1 MGDHQPQ
8 NKKMRCSIL
17 FLSLAIIYAS
27 ASPVDEV
34 VPEES
39 LYALDDDLSEARS
52 TIEQMT
58 TAGKSDKDCR
68 KLVEETR
75 KEVQTNVDTCTKTMD
90 ALPKGEACPAKGQ
103 SAVKAATEAK
113 SKADQLVITT
123 KTAVTKAES
132 ASVSFGS
139 RTFSSL
145 TEGKCE
151 SFYTSTSY
159 TTAET
164 TYKSSVTAYTKATGA
179 AAKEKA
185 ECECAVKKD
194 HESKFSTLTKA
205 NAANEKAWNFA
216 CKVECVLDGKTTCK
230 CSAAP
235 KCVRPKVT
243 SAVMEAVCV
252 AKKVVVKNNTPEL
265 IMTGQAKMSGGV
277 ITIPEGSSTAYTK
290 KSYKRPLTVSV
301 EMRMTDHR
309 TTDECGVAQIF
320 GRNNGNGRHSGYS
333 FGDGWWG
340 KWYGW
345 GANSA
350 QGYKNFQGN
359 QATSDGNIREWVP
372 FKVDVNKDGTIN
384 FAARGKQYAQI
395 KDTRYNSGPI
405 SLGHNCRKFEYKNLR
420 VTEL

>member
-1 MGDHQPQ
+1 MGAPTA

-103 SAVKAATEAK
+103 AAVKAATEAK
-113 SKADQLVITT
+113 SKADKLVITT
-123 KTAVTKAES
+123 KTAITKAES

-159 TTAET
+159 TTAEA
-164 TYKSSVTAYTKATGA
+164 TYKSAVTAHTKATGAAGEAAIALKNAVAA

-243 SAVMEAVCV
+243 SAVMEANCGTS
-252 AKKVVVKNNTPEL
+252 AKKTGLWPISKSCTWCNQGNWEYNVATQQACQDKAVASKAKHYTYKSKLKQCRFDKNSQ
-265 IMTGQAKMSGGV
+265 GC
-277 ITIPEGSSTAYTK
+277 
-290 KSYKRPLTVSV
+290 KSHGK
-301 EMRMTDHR
+301 
-309 TTDECGVAQIF
+309 
-320 GRNNGNGRHSGYS
+320 GYS
-333 FGDGWWG
+333 DCAGNVHTQPQTGVKVTGW
-340 KWYGW
+340 K
-345 GANSA
+345 
-350 QGYKNFQGN
+350 
-359 QATSDGNIREWVP
+359 
-372 FKVDVNKDGTIN
+372 
-384 FAARGKQYAQI
+384 
-395 KDTRYNSGPI
+395 
-405 SLGHNCRKFEYKNLR
+405 H
-420 VTEL
+420 

>member
-1 MGDHQPQ
+1 MGAPTA

-103 SAVKAATEAK
+103 AVVKAATEAK
-113 SKADQLVITT
+113 SKADKLVITT

-159 TTAET
+159 TTAEA
-164 TYKSSVTAYTKATGA
+164 TYKSTVTAYTKATGAASEAAIALKNAVAA

-194 HESKFSTLTKA
+194 HESKFSTLSKA
-205 NAANEKAWNFA
+205 NAANEKAWSFA

-252 AKKVVVKNNTPEL
+252 AKKVKDE
-265 IMTGQAKMSGGV
+265 V
-277 ITIPEGSSTAYTK
+277 IN
-290 KSYKRPLTVSV
+290 
-301 EMRMTDHR
+301 
-309 TTDECGVAQIF
+309 GVAQC
-320 GRNNGNGRHSGYS
+320 GAKSNYVVLYSGPNCT
-333 FGDGWWG
+333 G
-340 KWYGW
+340 KKWTV
-345 GANSA
+345 
-350 QGYKNFQGN
+350 K
-359 QATSDGNIREWVP
+359 
-372 FKVDVNKDGTIN
+372 
-384 FAARGKQYAQI
+384 
-395 KDTRYNSGPI
+395 KDTNFCHVIGMNDNVDSIQGCGPNVHI
-405 SLGHNCRKFEYKNLR
+405 LHHCDAKSATIWKNDGASFAKCQNLSTAAKAKGPSY
-420 VTEL
+420 VTFK

>member
-1 MGDHQPQ
+1 MGAPTA

-34 VPEES
+34 IPEES

-52 TIEQMT
+52 TIEQLT

-75 KEVQTNVDTCTKTMD
+75 KEVQTNVDTCTKTMN
-90 ALPKGEACPAKGQ
+90 ALPKGEADK
-103 SAVKAATEAK
+103 
-113 SKADQLVITT
+113 LVITT

-164 TYKSSVTAYTKATGA
+164 TYKSTVTAYTKATGAASEAAIALKNAVAA

-194 HESKFSTLTKA
+194 HESKFSTLSKA

-252 AKKVVVKNNTPEL
+252 AKKVVKEE
-265 IMTGQAKMSGGV
+265 V
-277 ITIPEGSSTAYTK
+277 IN
-290 KSYKRPLTVSV
+290 
-301 EMRMTDHR
+301 
-309 TTDECGVAQIF
+309 GVAQC
-320 GRNNGNGRHSGYS
+320 
-333 FGDGWWG
+333 
-340 KWYGW
+340 
-345 GANSA
+345 GAKSN
-350 QGYKNFQGN
+350 Y
-359 QATSDGNIREWVP
+359 V
-372 FKVDVNKDGTIN
+372 V
-384 FAARGKQYAQI
+384 
-395 KDTRYNSGPI
+395 
-405 SLGHNCRKFEYKNLR
+405 L
-420 VTEL
+420 

>member
-1 MGDHQPQ
+1 MGAPTA

-52 TIEQMT
+52 SIEQMT

-75 KEVQTNVDTCTKTMD
+75 KEVQTNVDTCTKT
-90 ALPKGEACPAKGQ
+90 
-103 SAVKAATEAK
+103 T
-113 SKADQLVITT
+113 
-123 KTAVTKAES
+123 VTKAES

-164 TYKSSVTAYTKATGA
+164 TYKSAVTAYTKATGAAGEAAIALKNAVAA

-252 AKKVVVKNNTPEL
+252 AKKVVVKEEVKN
-265 IMTGQAKMSGGV
+265 
-277 ITIPEGSSTAYTK
+277 
-290 KSYKRPLTVSV
+290 
-301 EMRMTDHR
+301 
-309 TTDECGVAQIF
+309 GVAQC
-320 GRNNGNGRHSGYS
+320 GAKSNYVVLYSGP
-333 FGDGWWG
+333 DCTG
-340 KWYGW
+340 KKWTVKKDTNFCSKIGMNDNVDSIQ
-345 GANSA
+345 GCGPNVRILHHCDKNSA
-350 QGYKNFQGN
+350 TIWKN
-359 QATSDGNIREWVP
+359 DGKSFAKCENLSAIAKAKGPSYVT
-372 FKVDVNKDGTIN
+372 FK
-384 FAARGKQYAQI
+384 
-395 KDTRYNSGPI
+395 
-405 SLGHNCRKFEYKNLR
+405 
-420 VTEL
+420 

>member
-58 TAGKSDKDCR
+58 TAGKSDNDCR

-103 SAVKAATEAK
+103 AAVKAATEAK
-113 SKADQLVITT
+113 SKADKLVITT
-123 KTAVTKAES
+123 KTAITKAES

-159 TTAET
+159 TTAEA
-164 TYKSSVTAYTKATGA
+164 TYKSAVTAHTKATGA
-179 AAKEKA
+179 AGEAAIALKN
-185 ECECAVKKD
+185 AV
-194 HESKFSTLTKA
+194 A
-205 NAANEKAWNFA
+205 AAANEKAWNFA

-235 KCVRPKVT
+235 KCV
-243 SAVMEAVCV
+243 
-252 AKKVVVKNNTPEL
+252 
-265 IMTGQAKMSGGV
+265 
-277 ITIPEGSSTAYTK
+277 
-290 KSYKRPLTVSV
+290 
-301 EMRMTDHR
+301 
-309 TTDECGVAQIF
+309 
-320 GRNNGNGRHSGYS
+320 
-333 FGDGWWG
+333 
-340 KWYGW
+340 
-345 GANSA
+345 
-350 QGYKNFQGN
+350 
-359 QATSDGNIREWVP
+359 
-372 FKVDVNKDGTIN
+372 
-384 FAARGKQYAQI
+384 
-395 KDTRYNSGPI
+395 
-405 SLGHNCRKFEYKNLR
+405 
-420 VTEL
+420 

>member
-1 MGDHQPQ
+1 MGAPTA
-8 NKKMRCSIL
+8 NKKMCCSIL

-103 SAVKAATEAK
+103 AVVKAATEAK
-113 SKADQLVITT
+113 SKADKLVITT

-159 TTAET
+159 TTAEA
-164 TYKSSVTAYTKATGA
+164 TYKSTVTAYTKATGAASEAAIALKNAIAA

-194 HESKFSTLTKA
+194 HESKFSTLSKA
-205 NAANEKAWNFA
+205 NAANEKAWSFA

-252 AKKVVVKNNTPEL
+252 AKEE
-265 IMTGQAKMSGGV
+265 V
-277 ITIPEGSSTAYTK
+277 IN
-290 KSYKRPLTVSV
+290 
-301 EMRMTDHR
+301 
-309 TTDECGVAQIF
+309 GVAQC
-320 GRNNGNGRHSGYS
+320 GAKSNYVVLYSGPNCT
-333 FGDGWWG
+333 G
-340 KWYGW
+340 KKWTIKKDTNFCHVSGMNDNVDSIQ
-345 GANSA
+345 GCGPNVHILHHCDKNSA
-350 QGYKNFQGN
+350 TIWKNDGKSFAKCQN
-359 QATSDGNIREWVP
+359 LSDSAKRMGPSYVL
-372 FKVDVNKDGTIN
+372 FK
-384 FAARGKQYAQI
+384 
-395 KDTRYNSGPI
+395 
-405 SLGHNCRKFEYKNLR
+405 
-420 VTEL
+420 

>member
-1 MGDHQPQ
+1 MGAPTA

-17 FLSLAIIYAS
+17 LLSLAIIYAS

-34 VPEES
+34 IPEES

-90 ALPKGEACPAKGQ
+90 ALPKGEACPEKGQ
-103 SAVKAATEAK
+103 AVVKAATEAK
-113 SKADQLVITT
+113 SKADKLVITT

-159 TTAET
+159 TTAEA
-164 TYKSSVTAYTKATGA
+164 TYKATGAASEAAIALKNAVAA

-194 HESKFSTLTKA
+194 HESKFSTLSKA

-252 AKKVVVKNNTPEL
+252 AKKVVKEE
-265 IMTGQAKMSGGV
+265 V
-277 ITIPEGSSTAYTK
+277 IN
-290 KSYKRPLTVSV
+290 
-301 EMRMTDHR
+301 
-309 TTDECGVAQIF
+309 GVAQCGAKSNYVVLYSAPNCTGKKWTVKKDTNFCHVSGMNDNVDSIQ
-320 GRNNGNGRHSGYS
+320 GCGPNVHILHHCDKNSATIWKNNGNS
-333 FGDGWWG
+333 FA
-340 KWYGW
+340 KCQNLS
-345 GANSA
+345 NSA
-350 QGYKNFQGN
+350 K
-359 QATSDGNIREWVP
+359 
-372 FKVDVNKDGTIN
+372 
-384 FAARGKQYAQI
+384 
-395 KDTRYNSGPI
+395 
-405 SLGHNCRKFEYKNLR
+405 
-420 VTEL
+420 

>member
-1 MGDHQPQ
+1 MGAPTA

-34 VPEES
+34 IPEES

-90 ALPKGEACPAKGQ
+90 ALPKGEACPEKGQ
-103 SAVKAATEAK
+103 AAVKAATEAK
-113 SKADQLVITT
+113 SKADKLVITT

-164 TYKSSVTAYTKATGA
+164 TYKSAVTAYTMATG
-179 AAKEKA
+179 AKEKA

-252 AKKVVVKNNTPEL
+252 AKKVVKEE
-265 IMTGQAKMSGGV
+265 V
-277 ITIPEGSSTAYTK
+277 IN
-290 KSYKRPLTVSV
+290 
-301 EMRMTDHR
+301 
-309 TTDECGVAQIF
+309 GVAQC
-320 GRNNGNGRHSGYS
+320 
-333 FGDGWWG
+333 
-340 KWYGW
+340 
-345 GANSA
+345 GAKSN
-350 QGYKNFQGN
+350 Y
-359 QATSDGNIREWVP
+359 V
-372 FKVDVNKDGTIN
+372 V
-384 FAARGKQYAQI
+384 
-395 KDTRYNSGPI
+395 
-405 SLGHNCRKFEYKNLR
+405 L
-420 VTEL
+420 

>member
-1 MGDHQPQ
+1 MGAPTA

-90 ALPKGEACPAKGQ
+90 ALPKGEACPDKGQ
-103 SAVKAATEAK
+103 AAVKAATEAK
-113 SKADQLVITT
+113 SKADKLVITT

-159 TTAET
+159 TTAEA
-164 TYKSSVTAYTKATGA
+164 TYKSAVTAHTKATGA
-179 AAKEKA
+179 AGEAAIALKNAVAAAAKEKA
-185 ECECAVKKD
+185 
-194 HESKFSTLTKA
+194 ESKFSTLTKA

-252 AKKVVVKNNTPEL
+252 AKK
-265 IMTGQAKMSGGV
+265 
-277 ITIPEGSSTAYTK
+277 
-290 KSYKRPLTVSV
+290 
-301 EMRMTDHR
+301 
-309 TTDECGVAQIF
+309 
-320 GRNNGNGRHSGYS
+320 
-333 FGDGWWG
+333 
-340 KWYGW
+340 
-345 GANSA
+345 
-350 QGYKNFQGN
+350 
-359 QATSDGNIREWVP
+359 
-372 FKVDVNKDGTIN
+372 
-384 FAARGKQYAQI
+384 
-395 KDTRYNSGPI
+395 
-405 SLGHNCRKFEYKNLR
+405 
-420 VTEL
+420 

>member
-90 ALPKGEACPAKGQ
+90 ALPKG
-103 SAVKAATEAK
+103 
-113 SKADQLVITT
+113 KADKLVITT

-159 TTAET
+159 TTAEA
-164 TYKSSVTAYTKATGA
+164 TYKSSVTAYTKATGAAGEAAIALKNAVAA

-252 AKKVVVKNNTPEL
+252 AKKVVKEE
-265 IMTGQAKMSGGV
+265 V
-277 ITIPEGSSTAYTK
+277 IN
-290 KSYKRPLTVSV
+290 
-301 EMRMTDHR
+301 
-309 TTDECGVAQIF
+309 GVAQC
-320 GRNNGNGRHSGYS
+320 GAKSNYVVLYSGPNCT
-333 FGDGWWG
+333 G
-340 KWYGW
+340 KKWTV
-345 GANSA
+345 
-350 QGYKNFQGN
+350 K
-359 QATSDGNIREWVP
+359 
-372 FKVDVNKDGTIN
+372 
-384 FAARGKQYAQI
+384 
-395 KDTRYNSGPI
+395 KDTNFCHVSGMNDNVDSIQGCGPNVHILHHCDKNSNTIWKNDGKSFAKCQNLSDSAKLMGP
-405 SLGHNCRKFEYKNLR
+405 SYVLFK
-420 VTEL
+420 

>member
-1 MGDHQPQ
+1 MGAPTA

-103 SAVKAATEAK
+103 AVVKVATEAK
-113 SKADQLVITT
+113 SKADKLVITT

-139 RTFSSL
+139 RPFSSL

-164 TYKSSVTAYTKATGA
+164 TYKSAVTAYTMATGAAGEAAIALKNAVAA

-252 AKKVVVKNNTPEL
+252 AKKVVEEVKN
-265 IMTGQAKMSGGV
+265 
-277 ITIPEGSSTAYTK
+277 
-290 KSYKRPLTVSV
+290 
-301 EMRMTDHR
+301 
-309 TTDECGVAQIF
+309 GVAQC
-320 GRNNGNGRHSGYS
+320 GAKSNYVVLYSGPNCT
-333 FGDGWWG
+333 G
-340 KWYGW
+340 KKWTV
-345 GANSA
+345 
-350 QGYKNFQGN
+350 K
-359 QATSDGNIREWVP
+359 
-372 FKVDVNKDGTIN
+372 
-384 FAARGKQYAQI
+384 
-395 KDTRYNSGPI
+395 KDTNFCSKIGMNDNVDSIQAVAPMCTSCITATRTVPQSGRTMASP
-405 SLGHNCRKFEYKNLR
+405 SPSARTCASAKAKGPSY
-420 VTEL
+420 VTFK

>member
-1 MGDHQPQ
+1 MGAPTA

-27 ASPVDEV
+27 ASPIDEV

-103 SAVKAATEAK
+103 AAAKAA
-113 SKADQLVITT
+113 I
-123 KTAVTKAES
+123 TKAES

-159 TTAET
+159 TTAEAN
-164 TYKSSVTAYTKATGA
+164 YKSTVTAHTKATGAASEAAIALKNAVAA

-194 HESKFSTLTKA
+194 HESKFSTLSKA
-205 NAANEKAWNFA
+205 NAANEKAWSFA

-252 AKKVVVKNNTPEL
+252 AKTKRCTKRCSSCDLKGKETRIGKGWTLSACESACIKNKACKG
-265 IMTGQAKMSGGV
+265 IDSGRMVGRANV
-277 ITIPEGSSTAYTK
+277 TSTLTK
-290 KSYKRPLTVSV
+290 QRLMAHTLTS
-301 EMRMTDHR
+301 M
-309 TTDECGVAQIF
+309 
-320 GRNNGNGRHSGYS
+320 
-333 FGDGWWG
+333 
-340 KWYGW
+340 
-345 GANSA
+345 
-350 QGYKNFQGN
+350 
-359 QATSDGNIREWVP
+359 
-372 FKVDVNKDGTIN
+372 
-384 FAARGKQYAQI
+384 
-395 KDTRYNSGPI
+395 DTRAK
-405 SLGHNCRKFEYKNLR
+405 LHAHQ
-420 VTEL
+420 TQ

>member
-1 MGDHQPQ
+1 MGAPTA

-58 TAGKSDKDCR
+58 TAGKNDKDCR

-75 KEVQTNVDTCTKTMD
+75 KEVQTNVDTCTKT
-90 ALPKGEACPAKGQ
+90 
-103 SAVKAATEAK
+103 
-113 SKADQLVITT
+113 KADQLVITT

-164 TYKSSVTAYTKATGA
+164 TYKSAVTAYTKATGAAGEAAIALKNAVAA

-216 CKVECVLDGKTTCK
+216 CKVEC
-230 CSAAP
+230 CSMA
-235 KCVRPKVT
+235 RPPA
-243 SAVMEAVCV
+243 SAVL
-252 AKKVVVKNNTPEL
+252 P
-265 IMTGQAKMSGGV
+265 
-277 ITIPEGSSTAYTK
+277 P
-290 KSYKRPLTVSV
+290 SV
-301 EMRMTDHR
+301 
-309 TTDECGVAQIF
+309 
-320 GRNNGNGRHSGYS
+320 
-333 FGDGWWG
+333 
-340 KWYGW
+340 
-345 GANSA
+345 
-350 QGYKNFQGN
+350 
-359 QATSDGNIREWVP
+359 
-372 FKVDVNKDGTIN
+372 
-384 FAARGKQYAQI
+384 
-395 KDTRYNSGPI
+395 
-405 SLGHNCRKFEYKNLR
+405 
-420 VTEL
+420 

>member
-1 MGDHQPQ
+1 MGAPTA

-103 SAVKAATEAK
+103 AAVKAATEAK
-113 SKADQLVITT
+113 SKADKPAI
-123 KTAVTKAES
+123 TKAES

-159 TTAET
+159 TTAEA
-164 TYKSSVTAYTKATGA
+164 TYKSTVTAYTKATGA
-179 AAKEKA
+179 ASE
-185 ECECAVKKD
+185 
-194 HESKFSTLTKA
+194 
-205 NAANEKAWNFA
+205 AAIA
-216 CKVECVLDGKTTCK
+216 L
-230 CSAAP
+230 
-235 KCVRPKVT
+235 
-243 SAVMEAVCV
+243 
-252 AKKVVVKNNTPEL
+252 KN
-265 IMTGQAKMSGGV
+265 
-277 ITIPEGSSTAYTK
+277 
-290 KSYKRPLTVSV
+290 
-301 EMRMTDHR
+301 
-309 TTDECGVAQIF
+309 
-320 GRNNGNGRHSGYS
+320 
-333 FGDGWWG
+333 
-340 KWYGW
+340 
-345 GANSA
+345 
-350 QGYKNFQGN
+350 
-359 QATSDGNIREWVP
+359 
-372 FKVDVNKDGTIN
+372 
-384 FAARGKQYAQI
+384 
-395 KDTRYNSGPI
+395 
-405 SLGHNCRKFEYKNLR
+405 
-420 VTEL
+420 

>member
-1 MGDHQPQ
+1 MGAPTA

-103 SAVKAATEAK
+103 AVVKAATEAK
-113 SKADQLVITT
+113 SKADKLVITT

-151 SFYTSTSY
+151 AF
-159 TTAET
+159 
-164 TYKSSVTAYTKATGA
+164 YKSTVTAYTKATGAASEAAIALKNAIAA

-194 HESKFSTLTKA
+194 HESKFSTLSKA

-252 AKKVVVKNNTPEL
+252 AKKDTNFCSKIGMNDNVDS
-265 IMTGQAKMSGGV
+265 IQG
-277 ITIPEGSSTAYTK
+277 
-290 KSYKRPLTVSV
+290 
-301 EMRMTDHR
+301 
-309 TTDECGVAQIF
+309 CGPNVHI
-320 GRNNGNGRHSGYS
+320 
-333 FGDGWWG
+333 
-340 KWYGW
+340 
-345 GANSA
+345 
-350 QGYKNFQGN
+350 
-359 QATSDGNIREWVP
+359 
-372 FKVDVNKDGTIN
+372 
-384 FAARGKQYAQI
+384 
-395 KDTRYNSGPI
+395 
-405 SLGHNCRKFEYKNLR
+405 L
-420 VTEL
+420 

>member
-1 MGDHQPQ
+1 MGAPTA

-103 SAVKAATEAK
+103 AVVKAATEAK
-113 SKADQLVITT
+113 SKADKLVITT

-159 TTAET
+159 TTAEA
-164 TYKSSVTAYTKATGA
+164 TYKSTVTAYTKATGAASEAAIALKNAIAA

-194 HESKFSTLTKA
+194 HESKFSTLSKA
-205 NAANEKAWNFA
+205 NAANEKAWSFA

-252 AKKVVVKNNTPEL
+252 AKKVKEE
-265 IMTGQAKMSGGV
+265 V
-277 ITIPEGSSTAYTK
+277 IN
-290 KSYKRPLTVSV
+290 
-301 EMRMTDHR
+301 
-309 TTDECGVAQIF
+309 GVAQC
-320 GRNNGNGRHSGYS
+320 GAKSNYVVLYSGPNCS
-333 FGDGWWG
+333 G
-340 KWYGW
+340 KSWTV
-345 GANSA
+345 
-350 QGYKNFQGN
+350 K
-359 QATSDGNIREWVP
+359 
-372 FKVDVNKDGTIN
+372 
-384 FAARGKQYAQI
+384 
-395 KDTRYNSGPI
+395 KDTNFCSKIGMNDNVDSIQGCGPNVHI
-405 SLGHNCRKFEYKNLR
+405 LHHCDAKSATIWKNDGASFAKCQNLSADAKAKGPSY
-420 VTEL
+420 VTFK

>member
-1 MGDHQPQ
+1 MGAPTA

-75 KEVQTNVDTCTKTMD
+75 KEVQTNVDTCTKTMN
-90 ALPKGEACPAKGQ
+90 ALPKGEACPETGQ
-103 SAVKAATEAK
+103 AAVKAATEAK
-113 SKADQLVITT
+113 SKADKLVITT

-151 SFYTSTSY
+151 SSYTS
-159 TTAET
+159 AET
-164 TYKSSVTAYTKATGA
+164 TYKSAVTAYTMATGAAGEAAIALKNAVAA

-252 AKKVVVKNNTPEL
+252 AKKVVEEVKN
-265 IMTGQAKMSGGV
+265 
-277 ITIPEGSSTAYTK
+277 
-290 KSYKRPLTVSV
+290 
-301 EMRMTDHR
+301 
-309 TTDECGVAQIF
+309 GVAQC
-320 GRNNGNGRHSGYS
+320 GAKSNYVVLYSGPNCT
-333 FGDGWWG
+333 G
-340 KWYGW
+340 KKWTV
-345 GANSA
+345 
-350 QGYKNFQGN
+350 K
-359 QATSDGNIREWVP
+359 
-372 FKVDVNKDGTIN
+372 
-384 FAARGKQYAQI
+384 
-395 KDTRYNSGPI
+395 KDTNFCS
-405 SLGHNCRKFEYKNLR
+405 
-420 VTEL
+420 

>member
-1 MGDHQPQ
+1 MGAPTA

-52 TIEQMT
+52 TIDQMT

-90 ALPKGEACPAKGQ
+90 ALPKGEA
-103 SAVKAATEAK
+103 AVKAATEAK
-113 SKADQLVITT
+113 SKADKLVITT
-123 KTAVTKAES
+123 KTAITKAES

-159 TTAET
+159 TTAEA
-164 TYKSSVTAYTKATGA
+164 TYKSAVTAHTKATGAAGEAAIALKNAVAA

-194 HESKFSTLTKA
+194 DESKFSTLTKA

-252 AKKVVVKNNTPEL
+252 AKKVVKEE
-265 IMTGQAKMSGGV
+265 V
-277 ITIPEGSSTAYTK
+277 IN
-290 KSYKRPLTVSV
+290 
-301 EMRMTDHR
+301 
-309 TTDECGVAQIF
+309 GVAQC
-320 GRNNGNGRHSGYS
+320 GAKSNYVVLYSGPNCT
-333 FGDGWWG
+333 G
-340 KWYGW
+340 KKWTVKKDTNFCHVSGMNDNVDSIQ
-345 GANSA
+345 GCGPNVHILHHCDKNSA
-350 QGYKNFQGN
+350 TIWKNDGKSFAKCQN
-359 QATSDGNIREWVP
+359 LSDSAQRMGPSYVL
-372 FKVDVNKDGTIN
+372 FK
-384 FAARGKQYAQI
+384 
-395 KDTRYNSGPI
+395 
-405 SLGHNCRKFEYKNLR
+405 
-420 VTEL
+420 

>member
-1 MGDHQPQ
+1 MGAPTA

-103 SAVKAATEAK
+103 AVVKAATEAK
-113 SKADQLVITT
+113 SKADKLVITT

-159 TTAET
+159 TTAEA
-164 TYKSSVTAYTKATGA
+164 TYKSTVTAYTKATGAASEAAIALKNAVAA

-194 HESKFSTLTKA
+194 HESKFSTLSKA
-205 NAANEKAWNFA
+205 NAANEKAWSFA

-252 AKKVVVKNNTPEL
+252 AKKVKDE
-265 IMTGQAKMSGGV
+265 V
-277 ITIPEGSSTAYTK
+277 IN
-290 KSYKRPLTVSV
+290 
-301 EMRMTDHR
+301 
-309 TTDECGVAQIF
+309 GVAQC
-320 GRNNGNGRHSGYS
+320 GAKSNYVVLYSGPNCS
-333 FGDGWWG
+333 G
-340 KWYGW
+340 KSWTV
-345 GANSA
+345 
-350 QGYKNFQGN
+350 K
-359 QATSDGNIREWVP
+359 
-372 FKVDVNKDGTIN
+372 
-384 FAARGKQYAQI
+384 
-395 KDTRYNSGPI
+395 KDTNFCSKIGMNDNVDSIQGCGPNVHI
-405 SLGHNCRKFEYKNLR
+405 LHHCDAKSATIWKNDGASFAKCQNLSADAKAKGPSY
-420 VTEL
+420 VTFK